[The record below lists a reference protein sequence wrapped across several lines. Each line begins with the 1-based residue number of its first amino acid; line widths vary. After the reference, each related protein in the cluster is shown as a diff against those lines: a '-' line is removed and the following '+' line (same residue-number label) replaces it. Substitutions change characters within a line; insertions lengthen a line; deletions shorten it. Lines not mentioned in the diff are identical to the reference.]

1 MYALVIIAA
10 SLVSPGAQTTTVV
23 QSIEASHHAQC
34 VQAAR
39 MRTSGA
45 TLATCVSVDGA
56 ARLLKGCKL
65 ARSAHVDEVPGITE
79 SDDLAGYA
87 VEEWECSP

>member
-23 QSIEASHHAQC
+23 QSIEATHHAQC

-39 MRTSGA
+39 MRTSGT
-45 TLATCVSVDGA
+45 TLAICVSVDGA
-56 ARLLKGCKL
+56 ARLLKGCTL
-65 ARSAHVDEVPGITE
+65 SRSAHVDDVPGITE

-87 VEEWECSP
+87 VEEFECR

>member
-23 QSIEASHHAQC
+23 RSIEASHHAQC
-34 VQAAR
+34 LRSAQL
-39 MRTSGA
+39 RTSGT
-45 TLATCVSVDGA
+45 TLAACVSVDGTA
-56 ARLLKGCKL
+56 QLLKGCKL
-65 ARSAHVDEVPGITE
+65 TRSAHVDEVPGITE

-87 VEEWECSP
+87 VEEFECR